1 MREGLEY
8 GEVLAAV
15 VVLTALAVM
24 LSLGIS
30 LGFAACRASQSHPVV
45 TPEIARQTGE
55 APCRC
60 GTRGPVHG

>member
-1 MREGLEY
+1 MRTDIVISLII
-8 GEVLAAV
+8 
-15 VVLTALAVM
+15 LTALAVM

-60 GTRGPVHG
+60 GTRGPIDG